1 MPEPRA
7 GNGLRVFSIT
17 LFLCGLLLTIA
28 VLADPPPHLPTLYG
42 FYPQP
47 FGELGNGLR
56 ADAIE
61 ALGAGVYVFLIGW
74 LVVAVSMIRGSRW
87 FMSIGRASGWLV
99 LTACGSLLAD
109 WIGRVP
115 GSITGSGG

>member
-17 LFLCGLLLTIA
+17 LLLCGLLLTLA

-47 FGELGNGLR
+47 FGELGDGLR
-56 ADAIE
+56 VLVAARRRRYVFSSAGSQSPCRSCADAD
-61 ALGAGVYVFLIGW
+61 GTGHRPCRGW
-74 LVVAVSMIRGSRW
+74 L
-87 FMSIGRASGWLV
+87 L
-99 LTACGSLLAD
+99 LTASVRCSPIGSAESPVQSPAA
-109 WIGRVP
+109 G
-115 GSITGSGG
+115 